1 MEITNEEILNSR
13 QPLQML
19 SSMRLPVKV
28 SLQIANLAVKLNEPY
43 GVATE
48 VKNKLINQYGQEQ
61 KGGEVAVIM
70 PNDMLNRP
78 VTPDWEKFLVEY
90 NELLAQKV
98 ELNIEKVQ
106 LPPEIDGK
114 PLQIE
119 PSILMALG
127 KFIDVVE

>member
-13 QPLQML
+13 EPLQML
-19 SSMRLPVKV
+19 SGMKLPVKV
-28 SLQIANLAVKLNEPY
+28 SFQIAKLAVKLNEPY
-43 GVATE
+43 GIATE

-61 KGGEVAVIM
+61 KGGEVSVVM
-70 PNDMLNRP
+70 PNDLLHRP
-78 VTPDWEKFLVEY
+78 VTPNWEKFLVEY

-98 ELNIEKVQ
+98 ELDIEKVQ
-106 LPPEIDGK
+106 LPSEIDGK

-127 KFIDVVE
+127 KFIDIV